1 MNAAER
7 RGRILEYLRSSD
19 GPLAAAALAQK
30 LSVSRQIIV
39 GDVALL
45 RAVGHPVTA
54 TPRGYVLDGP
64 RPGIVRTVACVHSGA
79 DMEREL
85 TLVVDQGCTVEN
97 VIVEHP
103 VYGQITGR
111 WPCPPGT
118 TWGSFSAGCGSA
130 GRSPC
135 PP

>member
-45 RAVGHPVTA
+45 RAG
-54 TPRGYVLDGP
+54 
-64 RPGIVRTVACVHSGA
+64 
-79 DMEREL
+79 
-85 TLVVDQGCTVEN
+85 
-97 VIVEHP
+97 
-103 VYGQITGR
+103 GR
-111 WPCPPGT
+111 RSPPPPGAT
-118 TWGSFSAGCGSA
+118 CWTGPGRGLSAPWPAPTA
-130 GRSPC
+130 GRTWSGS
-135 PP
+135 

>member
-45 RAVGHPVTA
+45 RAAAAQCRISEIAQKEGK
-54 TPRGYVLDGP
+54 
-64 RPGIVRTVACVHSGA
+64 
-79 DMEREL
+79 
-85 TLVVDQGCTVEN
+85 LVFSLE
-97 VIVEHP
+97 EFHLE
-103 VYGQITGR
+103 
-111 WPCPPGT
+111 
-118 TWGSFSAGCGSA
+118 SFSALCVQEKYQKRLLLMPGDVPRFSFRLAKNEDPLRGA
-130 GRSPC
+130 RQVVRDYAKGLEG
-135 PP
+135 

>member
-45 RAVGHPVTA
+45 RAGGD
-54 TPRGYVLDGP
+54 RK
-64 RPGIVRTVACVHSGA
+64 S
-79 DMEREL
+79 
-85 TLVVDQGCTVEN
+85 VV
-97 VIVEHP
+97 
-103 VYGQITGR
+103 
-111 WPCPPGT
+111 
-118 TWGSFSAGCGSA
+118 
-130 GRSPC
+130 
-135 PP
+135 